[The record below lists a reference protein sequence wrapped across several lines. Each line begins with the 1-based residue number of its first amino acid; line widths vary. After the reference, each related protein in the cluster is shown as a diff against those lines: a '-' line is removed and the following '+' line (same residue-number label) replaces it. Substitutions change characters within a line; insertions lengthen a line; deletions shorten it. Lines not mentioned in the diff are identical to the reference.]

1 MRTVYWEKDI
11 PRVVASHLLRRIWPG
26 VTWSPLS
33 PVYVK
38 DIPDPEL
45 PGPRWLRVRNR
56 QCGICATDLSI
67 LYTKPSVDI
76 ALAPI
81 PATDRIYMGH
91 ELVGEVV
98 ELGPGVTRHKVGD
111 RVAMEAR
118 YTGSPNCHTQEIDPP
133 CRHCAAGQTR
143 LCENKALGL
152 GPVGVGG
159 GWSDGFIAHESE
171 VWPVP
176 QDLNDDQASLIE
188 PSAVALHAVLR
199 RPPRAG
205 EQVLI
210 IGAGIMGLLVLQAT
224 RIVSPQSQIT
234 VMARH
239 PHQAEMAKRLGADQ
253 VLAGRDAA
261 YGRVAEITGAK
272 HYRFPLNRG
281 MLLGGFEVVYDCVG
295 KANTIV
301 DGLRWARAGGTYVL
315 VGIVFE
321 SLKVDLSPVWYQEV
335 DLLGSQTFGVEDW
348 RGRRAHTFDLV
359 IEMMQEG
366 ALRHE
371 GLITHRFPLAQ
382 LRRAVAA
389 AQDRRSGAIKVT
401 LDCR

>member
-1 MRTVYWEKDI
+1 MRTVYWEKDV

-98 ELGPGVTRHKVGD
+98 EIGPGVTRHKVGD

-143 LCENKALGL
+143 LCENKALGR
-152 GPVGVGG
+152 GAVGVGG
-159 GWSDGFIAHESE
+159 GWSDGFTAHESE

-176 QDLNDDQASLIE
+176 RDLNDDQASLIE

-199 RPPRAG
+199 RPPQAE

-210 IGAGIMGLLVLQAT
+210 IGAGIIGLLVLQAA
-224 RIVSPQSQIT
+224 RIVSPQTQIT

-239 PHQAEMAKRLGADQ
+239 PHQAQMAKRLGADQ
-253 VLAGRDAA
+253 VVAGRNSA
-261 YGRVAEITGAK
+261 YARVAEITGAK

-295 KANTIV
+295 KAATVV

-315 VGIVFE
+315 VGIAFE

-366 ALRHE
+366 ALRQA

>member
-1 MRTVYWEKDI
+1 
-11 PRVVASHLLRRIWPG
+11 
-26 VTWSPLS
+26 
-33 PVYVK
+33 
-38 DIPDPEL
+38 
-45 PGPRWLRVRNR
+45 
-56 QCGICATDLSI
+56 
-67 LYTKPSVDI
+67 
-76 ALAPI
+76 
-81 PATDRIYMGH
+81 
-91 ELVGEVV
+91 
-98 ELGPGVTRHKVGD
+98 
-111 RVAMEAR
+111 
-118 YTGSPNCHTQEIDPP
+118 
-133 CRHCAAGQTR
+133 
-143 LCENKALGL
+143 
-152 GPVGVGG
+152 
-159 GWSDGFIAHESE
+159 

-199 RPPRAG
+199 RPPQAG

-210 IGAGIMGLLVLQAT
+210 IGAGIIGLLVLQAA
-224 RIVSPQSQIT
+224 RIVSPQAQIT
-234 VMARH
+234 VMARY

-253 VLAGRDAA
+253 VMAGREAA

-315 VGIVFE
+315 VGIAFE

-371 GLITHRFPLAQ
+371 GLITHRFPLSQ

-401 LDCR
+401 LDCS

>member
-1 MRTVYWEKDI
+1 
-11 PRVVASHLLRRIWPG
+11 
-26 VTWSPLS
+26 
-33 PVYVK
+33 VYVK

-143 LCENKALGL
+143 LCENKALGR

-188 PSAVALHAVLR
+188 PNAVALHAVLR

-224 RIVSPQSQIT
+224 RIVSPQSQIIIGAGIMGLLVLQAT
-234 VMARH
+234 RIVSPQSQISVMARH